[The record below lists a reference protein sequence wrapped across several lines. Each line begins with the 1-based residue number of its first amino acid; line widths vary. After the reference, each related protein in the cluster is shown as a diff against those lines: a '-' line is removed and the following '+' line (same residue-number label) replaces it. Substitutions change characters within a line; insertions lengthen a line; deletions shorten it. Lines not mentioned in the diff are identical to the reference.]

1 VNVKLVWTRGAR
13 IDRAAIYDY
22 IEAENPRAAVE
33 LDEQFDRRAAQLT
46 THPMIGRGGRVQ
58 NTRELVV
65 GPGYLL
71 VYDIEGDTIR
81 ILRVLHGAQQWP
93 PEKP

>member
-1 VNVKLVWTRGAR
+1 MNVKLVWTRAAR
-13 IDRAAIYDY
+13 LDRAALYDY

-33 LDEQFDRRAAQLT
+33 LDERFDRRAVQLAT
-46 THPMIGRGGRVQ
+46 NPMIGRAGRVR

-65 GPGYLL
+65 RPNYLL